1 MKWLTVLR
9 EQVELNGQRPV
20 AEKLGVSNTVV
31 SQVVNEKYPGDMG
44 RIQALVESVYMAKSV
59 SCPVLGNIAWHT
71 CQQHQKN
78 HYTSNPQKLRLYKAC
93 RSGCQHSD
101 LPVTQGVAL
110 EARTDR
116 TKSSSHYDAAAVIG
130 RLKRQVESEGGG
142 ALQLIELL
150 QAELVS
156 LSIKFNRMD
165 K

>member
-1 MKWLTVLR
+1 MKWLAVLR

-20 AEKLGVSNTVV
+20 AERLGVSNTVV
-31 SQVVNEKYPGDMG
+31 SQVVNEKYPGDMA

-59 SCPVLGNIAWHT
+59 PCPVLGSIAWHA

-78 HYTSNPQKLRLYKAC
+78 HYTSNPQKLKLYKAC
-93 RSGCQHSD
+93 RSGCPHSD
-101 LPVTQGVAL
+101 LPVTQNVSI

-116 TKSSSHYDAAAVIG
+116 SKSTAKYDATAVIG
-130 RLKRQVESEGGG
+130 RLRRQTESEGGG
-142 ALQLIELL
+142 SLQLIELL

-156 LSIKFNRMD
+156 LSIKFNRLD